1 MSAKEVVKQ
10 STELALPS
18 QQVDLYYQSNVCV
31 TCWHAFDS
39 HAELVGHFH
48 ENADHLYGKQKW
60 AQEVNSFIK
69 RLGLPSDTDL
79 DTISLDSLS
88 EAEALTLNIMRIKA
102 AHMKTI
108 AISLS

>member
-1 MSAKEVVKQ
+1 MMNCTFTHTHTTGQ
-10 STELALPS
+10 RTFALFA
-18 QQVDLYYQSNVCV
+18 VDGVMILLIAESCFCV
-31 TCWHAFDS
+31 FR
-39 HAELVGHFH
+39 F
-48 ENADHLYGKQKW
+48 
-60 AQEVNSFIK
+60 QEVNSFIK